1 MKIDK
6 LSFVDRAAA
15 QLRNEIV
22 HGRLLPAERLTEIV
36 LSERL
41 GTGRGTVRAALSILE
56 SEELIVRQPYSGWSV
71 RDVSEK
77 ELWETYTLRG
87 ALEGLAARLV
97 AAAVDETIEAGIAAA
112 FERLQSA
119 QSGKDGAE
127 RVDADLNFHRTIVN
141 LAGHAS
147 LTRQY
152 FGLSNKM
159 EWLYRWSETHWPSRI
174 DLTSW
179 HRPIVE
185 AILARDPLAAE
196 RAVQVHGEASLA
208 DDLRDFSELRR
219 QSA

>member
-56 SEELIVRQPYSGWSV
+56 SEDLIVRQPYSGWSV

-97 AAAVDETIEAGIAAA
+97 AAAVDETIEAGITAA

-152 FGLSNKM
+152 FGLSNKV

>member
-56 SEELIVRQPYSGWSV
+56 SEDLIVRQPYSGWSV

-97 AAAVDETIEAGIAAA
+97 AAAVDETIEAGITAA

-152 FGLSNKM
+152 FGLSNKV

-185 AILARDPLAAE
+185 AILARDPFAAE